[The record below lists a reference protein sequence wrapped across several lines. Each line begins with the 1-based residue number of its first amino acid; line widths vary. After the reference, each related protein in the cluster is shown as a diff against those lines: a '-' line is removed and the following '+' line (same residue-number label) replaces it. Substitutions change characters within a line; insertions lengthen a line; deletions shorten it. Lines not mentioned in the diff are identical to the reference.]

1 MTKNGL
7 FCIFCCKDAVFL
19 YSINIDF
26 LIWIRI
32 RVSLKLECVFLILL
46 DAEEASR
53 KTTEI
58 HQLLGGLAIVN
69 AADNQMNLIL
79 RCFLQNN
86 NLSWIDRHCSTRE
99 ETEWCSVYCRAIGC
113 YKTKLGITETR
124 FYSGKEDRD
133 LDVERGL

>member
-7 FCIFCCKDAVFL
+7 FYIFCCKDTVFL
-19 YSINIDF
+19 YSVNIDF

-32 RVSLKLECVFLILL
+32 RVGLKLECIFLIIL
-46 DAEEASR
+46 DAEESSR

-58 HQLLGGLAIVN
+58 YQLLGDFTIVN
-69 AADNQMNLIL
+69 AADNQMNLVL
-79 RCFLQNN
+79 WRLLQNN
-86 NLSWIDRHCSTRE
+86 NLSWIDWHCCSGK

-113 YKTKLGITETR
+113 HKTKLGITETR